1 MNLSDGWAIL
11 WTTISSVWYI
21 LMISGLGLVFWD
33 SWAVVWRQLN
43 LRFRY
48 RSAKKNKK
56 EGGQLLDHLRMVL
69 KASMK
74 RPVSAEAF
82 CLCTMTLYFSVFVIS
97 FRTFGALTTSCL
109 STMAAVIPYSILRLR
124 LELQRKK
131 GSMEGEKVTSE
142 LLRQYR
148 IADENMLE
156 ALERA
161 IPQLDDCRVC
171 QKQLFRLVMIL
182 RNTGSVS
189 EMREA
194 CDVFSYSI
202 GTNWSYMLANS
213 IRLSVEKGMSI
224 AMGLEDILVQMRQ
237 AMANMEERK
246 RMNSESTRI
255 TIFMVPLLYLGTVG
269 LSLYYLE
276 MSPKHFLENQIG
288 TPEGLLLLLGNVF
301 LFCVNLAA
309 LEIVNNQKLD
319 F

>member
-1 MNLSDGWAIL
+1 MNLYDGWALI
-11 WTTISSVWYI
+11 WTTVSSLCYVLI
-21 LMISGLGLVFWD
+21 IIGLGLMFWD
-33 SWAVVWRQLN
+33 SWTVVWRQLN

-48 RSAKKNKK
+48 RSAKRNIK
-56 EGGQLLDHLRMVL
+56 EENQILDHIRMVL

-74 RPVSAEAF
+74 RPMSAEAF
-82 CLCTMTLYFSVFVIS
+82 CLSTLVLYFSVFVIS
-97 FRTFGALTTSCL
+97 FRTFGVLTTSCL
-109 STMAAVIPYSILRLR
+109 SAMSAMMPYSILRLR

-131 GSMEGEKVTSE
+131 GSMEGERVTLE

-148 IADENMLE
+148 IAGENIFE
-156 ALERA
+156 ALERV
-161 IPQLDDCRVC
+161 IPQLNDCRIC
-171 QKQLFRLVMIL
+171 QKQLFRLLMVL
-182 RNTGSVS
+182 RNTGSVM
-189 EMREA
+189 EIQEA

-213 IRLSVEKGMSI
+213 IRLAAEKGVSV

-246 RMNSESTRI
+246 RMNSEAARI
-255 TIFMVPLLYLGTVG
+255 TIFLVPILYVGTIG

-276 MSPKHFLENQIG
+276 MSPKQFLENQIG
-288 TPEGLLLLLGNVF
+288 TPEGLILLLGNVF
-301 LFCVNLAA
+301 LFCMNLAI